1 LFGDPGQIF
10 YYDRINFFPSS
21 TNPPSKLILIN
32 LLFLRTRDDYIGEVK
47 LNLPDF
53 KVGEND
59 EAELDEWFPLKAA
72 QLEEKDGPDPE
83 QEMIQE
89 VSYIR
94 TNIIKIML
102 CNDEKFFRGRSATK
116 KTLS

>member
-1 LFGDPGQIF
+1 
-10 YYDRINFFPSS
+10 
-21 TNPPSKLILIN
+21 
-32 LLFLRTRDDYIGEVK
+32 
-47 LNLPDF
+47 LPDF

-89 VSYIR
+89 VSNTR
-94 TNIIKIML
+94 TKDHVM
-102 CNDEKFFRGRSATK
+102 
-116 KTLS
+116 